1 MGGQRGEGA
10 AHTHGQWRDAGAD
23 RRRPQ
28 DAARGPARG
37 SRAHG
42 HQARLRAGR
51 VRHLHCAR
59 RRRAHAVVSGPPH
72 RDTGSRNHDG
82 RGHGQRGPAPSPPAG
97 LRRARRRPVRLLHPG
112 HSPHRAGAPRGQSRP
127 EPRRGAGGAGRQS
140 LPLHRLHED
149 PRRRRAG
156 GAPHEGGERMTPGKF
171 SVIGQS
177 LPKIDAWAKVT
188 GETRFADD
196 LVLPRMAYAKLLR
209 SPHAHALIKRID
221 TSRAKAIPGVYAV
234 ITGHDLPRVKFG
246 ILPVSQDEEAL
257 CVEKVRMVGDA
268 VAAVA
273 AVDEE
278 TAERAARLIE
288 VEYEPLRPLMSIQ
301 EYGDG
306 PNIHKAVALQFGD
319 VNEALAASHLVRE
332 DVFFFEGNTHLPMEQ
347 HAAVA
352 HWGPDGKLTLWSST
366 QTPHYVH
373 RLLGKILDVPQAHI
387 RVVAAPVGGGFG
399 GKLDPFAHEIA
410 ACKLSQLAGRPV
422 KIALTREEVFYVHR
436 GRHPVLMWIKT
447 GFTKDGAITGMHF
460 RSWLDGGAYGS
471 YGVAST
477 FYTGALQT
485 VTYKIPVYK
494 FEGARIFTN
503 KPPCGPKRGH
513 GTPQPRF
520 AMECQ
525 IDKAAEQLGLD
536 PADMRRRNLV
546 EPFTK
551 TANHLTVSTIG
562 LGECID
568 RVVEAS
574 GWRQKRGKLSPGRG
588 VGIACSSYLTG
599 AGTAVYWNDMP
610 HSGVVVR
617 ADRSGLVAILCGAT
631 DIGQGSD
638 SVLAYLV
645 AEVLGIEPVDV
656 RVHPADTDLTPVDLG
671 SYSSRVTLMAGNAA
685 IQATTRL
692 REKIFAAAARKL
704 EVAPD
709 RLEAR
714 GRRVFVA
721 DDPDRG
727 MTFAEAV
734 ALGESMHGVL
744 AFPGSYAPPKRAG
757 KYKGGGVGPS
767 PCYSYSACVVEVEV
781 DADTGDVKPI
791 EIWIAHDIG
800 RSLNPL
806 LVEGQVEGSV
816 YMGLGEVLMEEQV
829 FRKGVHK
836 FPSMLEYKS
845 PTTLETPEIHT
856 ILVET
861 DDPEGP
867 YGAKEAGQGPLLP
880 VIPAIANAIHH
891 ALGIRIDEVPIT
903 PDKILKAL
911 DLKRAGKPARVGPER
926 LPLLTF
932 KAPLVVE
939 SAFGQP
945 ADAVVKR
952 PFAQ

>member
-1 MGGQRGEGA
+1 V
-10 AHTHGQWRDAGAD
+10 T
-23 RRRPQ
+23 
-28 DAARGPARG
+28 
-37 SRAHG
+37 
-42 HQARLRAGR
+42 
-51 VRHLHCAR
+51 
-59 RRRAHAVVSGPPH
+59 
-72 RDTGSRNHDG
+72 N
-82 RGHGQRGPAPSPPAG
+82 
-97 LRRARRRPVRLLHPG
+97 
-112 HSPHRAGAPRGQSRP
+112 
-127 EPRRGAGGAGRQS
+127 
-140 LPLHRLHED
+140 
-149 PRRRRAG
+149 
-156 GAPHEGGERMTPGKF
+156 GKF

-196 LVLPRMAYAKLLR
+196 LVRPRMAHAKLLR
-209 SPHAHALIKRID
+209 SPHPHALIKRID
-221 TSRAKAIPGVYAV
+221 TSRARALQGVYAV

-257 CVEKVRMVGDA
+257 CVDKVRMVGDA

-278 TAERAARLIE
+278 TAERAARLID
-288 VEYEPLRPLMSIQ
+288 VEYEALKPLMSIQ
-301 EYGDG
+301 ESLANPDVRIHEYGDG

-319 VNEALAASHLVRE
+319 VEAAFSGSHLVRE
-332 DVFFFEGNTHLPMEQ
+332 DVFYFEGNTHLPMEQ

-373 RLLGKILDVPQAHI
+373 RLLGKILDMPEAHI

-410 ACKLSQLAGRPV
+410 ACKLSQITGRPV

-436 GRHPVLMWIKT
+436 GRHPVLMWVKT

-536 PADMRRRNLV
+536 PADMRRRNLA

-574 GWRQKRGKLSPGRG
+574 GWREKHGKLPPGKG
-588 VGIACSSYLTG
+588 IGIACSSYLTG

-645 AEVLGIEPVDV
+645 AEVLGIQPMDI

-685 IQATTRL
+685 IQATMRL
-692 REKIFAAAARKL
+692 RDKIFEAAAKKL
-704 EVAPD
+704 EVMPD
-709 RLEAR
+709 RLAAR
-714 GRRVFVA
+714 DRRVFVA
-721 DDPDRG
+721 DDPEKG

-767 PCYSYSACVVEVEV
+767 PCYSYSACVVEVRV
-781 DADTGDVKPI
+781 DEDTGDVKPT
-791 EIWIAHDIG
+791 EIWIAHDVG

-867 YGAKEAGQGPLLP
+867 FGAKEAGQGPLLP
-880 VIPAIANAIHH
+880 VIPAVANAVYD
-891 ALGIRIDEVPIT
+891 AVGVRIDETPIS
-903 PDKILKAL
+903 PDKVVKAL
-911 DLKRAGKPARVGPER
+911 DLKRQGKLPRVGPDK
-926 LPLLTF
+926 LPLF
-932 KAPLVVE
+932 RFPEPRAVE

-945 ADAVVKR
+945 AEQITER
-952 PFAQ
+952 PFGR